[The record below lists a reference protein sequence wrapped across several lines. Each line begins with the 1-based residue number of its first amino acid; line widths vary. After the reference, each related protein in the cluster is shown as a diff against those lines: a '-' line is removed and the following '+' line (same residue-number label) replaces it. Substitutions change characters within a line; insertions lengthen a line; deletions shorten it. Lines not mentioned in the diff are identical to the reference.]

1 MNQTSYVWPILASK
15 PWKATAARHQFG
27 CIGPTLLD
35 GRFLHLV
42 PDIRLAGRHD
52 NRKDKED
59 DVAVNFDEVAGVGV
73 YTDAIV
79 AA

>member
-1 MNQTSYVWPILASK
+1 ML
-15 PWKATAARHQFG
+15 HEFG